1 MREDEAGFIALHLV
15 NAQLNSEMSEVMQ
28 VTKVMQEILHIVKYQ
43 FKLEYDENGL
53 SYHRFVTHLKFFA
66 QRMLGRNNV
75 ISDDDSLHDTIKEN
89 YIAAYRCAGKIQQ
102 HIKLQYQQD
111 LSKEELMFLTI
122 HIERVRRECSNLP
135 D

>member
-1 MREDEAGFIALHLV
+1 
-15 NAQLNSEMSEVMQ
+15 
-28 VTKVMQEILHIVKYQ
+28 
-43 FKLEYDENGL
+43 
-53 SYHRFVTHLKFFA
+53 
-66 QRMLGRNNV
+66 
-75 ISDDDSLHDTIKEN
+75 DTIKEN

>member
-1 MREDEAGFIALHLV
+1 
-15 NAQLNSEMSEVMQ
+15 
-28 VTKVMQEILHIVKYQ
+28 
-43 FKLEYDENGL
+43 
-53 SYHRFVTHLKFFA
+53 
-66 QRMLGRNNV
+66 MLGRNNV

-89 YIAAYRCAGKIQQ
+89 YIGAYRCAGKVQQ